1 MRSCRIVENKDGV
14 SINGV
19 LQPNVVDLQVKRDLH
34 QVMEVQVTYL
44 ATEFLK
50 EELGDDS
57 ED

>member
-1 MRSCRIVENKDGV
+1 MRSCKIVENKDGV

-50 EELGDDS
+50 EELDDDS

>member
-1 MRSCRIVENKDGV
+1 MRSCRFVENKDGV

>member
-50 EELGDDS
+50 EELDDDS

>member
-19 LQPNVVDLQVKRDLH
+19 LQPNVVDLQVKKNLH
-34 QVMEVQVTYL
+34 QVMEVQVTYE

-50 EELGDDS
+50 EELGDGSGD
-57 ED
+57 

>member
-1 MRSCRIVENKDGV
+1 MRSCKIVENKDGV

-50 EELGDDS
+50 EELDDGP